1 MLSLLG
7 NKTGAWVGV
16 DIGSSSVKLV
26 ALSRSGTE
34 YSLNAYAVAPLPP
47 ATVMDGGIQQIADVS
62 DAIAKALRKIGLK
75 LSTAVTAVP
84 SSAVITKKLQISNV
98 FDDFELEEQVK
109 IEADQFIPYPLD
121 EVSLDFEVIGPVE
134 GVANLNDI
142 LVVACRRGDVDQ
154 REEAING
161 AGLKCEIID
170 VDTYAMERVYPCLV
184 GDSVKPGELV
194 ALADIGAS
202 TLTLNVFRDS
212 VIIYSREQAFGGN
225 DLISAI
231 HQQYG
236 MPVADAEQALRHNEL
251 SDDIRD
257 MLVMPFRQTIAQQVS
272 RSMQFFYSSGVQQQL
287 SRLIIAGGA
296 VSIEGIEPLMEAEV
310 GIPTVVANPFAAMKI
325 SSKLNKQRLE
335 AEAPLL
341 TKACGLAM
349 RSFDQ

>member
-1 MLSLLG
+1 VLSLLG
-7 NKTGAWVGV
+7 NKSGAWVGV

-26 ALSRSGTE
+26 ALSKSGAD
-34 YSLNAYAVAPLPP
+34 YSLNSYAVVALP
-47 ATVMDGGIQQIADVS
+47 ASTVVDGGIQQITEVS
-62 DAIAKALRKIGLK
+62 AAIEKALRKIGLK
-75 LSTAVTAVP
+75 LTSAVAAVP
-84 SSAVITKKLQISNV
+84 SSAVITKKLQISNL
-98 FDDFELEEQVK
+98 FDEFELEEQVK

-134 GVANLNDI
+134 GVANLDDI
-142 LVVACRRGDVDQ
+142 LVVACRRGDVEQ

-194 ALADIGAS
+194 GLADVGAS
-202 TLTLNVFRDS
+202 TLTLNVFRDG

-225 DLISAI
+225 DLVNAI
-231 HQQYG
+231 QQQYG
-236 MPVADAEQALRHNEL
+236 MPAAEAEQALRHNEL

-287 SRLIIAGGA
+287 AKLIIAGGA